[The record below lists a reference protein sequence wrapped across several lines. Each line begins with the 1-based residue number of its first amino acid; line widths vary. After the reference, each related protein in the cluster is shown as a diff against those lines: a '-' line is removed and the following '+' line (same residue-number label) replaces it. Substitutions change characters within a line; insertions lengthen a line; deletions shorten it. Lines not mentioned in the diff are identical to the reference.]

1 MSVRLLLC
9 TDLDRT
15 LLPNGPQTESPGARQ
30 LFARLAAR
38 PEIQLAY
45 VTGRHL
51 ELLVGAVEAYAL
63 PLPDFA
69 ICDVGT
75 SIYRNDP
82 PGWVLQEGW
91 AERLAADWHD
101 LGGRELHRLLAD
113 LEQLTLQEEAKQGRF
128 KLSYYAPAELDP
140 RPLLDEIESR
150 LGRNGIRAKLVW
162 SVDETGP
169 IGLLDLLPQHS
180 GKLAAIEYLLQ
191 LTGFDPHQVL
201 FAGDSGND
209 LPVLVST
216 LPAVLVANATETV
229 RAEARRLARIKGT
242 GPQLYLARG
251 GYRGMNGN
259 YGAGILEGA
268 VHFYPEVD
276 NWLAERSEA

>member
-1 MSVRLLLC
+1 VSSRLLIC

-15 LLPNGPQTESPGARQ
+15 LLPNGSQPESPGARR

-38 PEIQLAY
+38 AEVQLAY

-51 ELLVGAVEAYAL
+51 ELLVEAIEHYRL
-63 PLPDFA
+63 PRPDYA

-75 SIYRNDP
+75 SIYRHDP
-82 PGWVLQEGW
+82 PGWVLQAEW
-91 AERLAADWHD
+91 AEKLAADWHD
-101 LGGRELHRLLAD
+101 LGGRELHLLLAD
-113 LEQLTLQEEAKQGRF
+113 LEPLTLQEETKQGRF

-140 RPLLDEIESR
+140 RPLLDEIEAR
-150 LGRNGIRAKLVW
+150 LGRNGIRANLVW

-169 IGLLDLLPQHS
+169 TGLLDLLPQHS
-180 GKLAAIEYLLQ
+180 GKLAALEHLLYQ
-191 LTGFDPHQVL
+191 TGFEASRVL

-229 RAEARRLARIKGT
+229 RVEARRLAELKGT

-251 GYRGMNGN
+251 GYRGLNGH
-259 YGAGILEGA
+259 YSAGILEGA
-268 VHFYPEVD
+268 VHYYPEVD
-276 NWLAERSEA
+276 DWLAERSEA

>member
-1 MSVRLLLC
+1 MNNRLLIC

-15 LLPNGPQTESPGARQ
+15 LLPNGSQPESPGARQ

-38 PEIQLAY
+38 PEVQLAY
-45 VTGRHL
+45 VTGRPL
-51 ELLVGAVEAYAL
+51 ELLVDAVEAYAL

-91 AERLAADWHD
+91 AERLAEDWHE

-113 LEQLTLQEEAKQGRF
+113 LEPLKLQEEAKQGRF
-128 KLSYYAPAELDP
+128 KLSYYASAELDP
-140 RPLLDEIESR
+140 RALLDEIESR
-150 LGRNGIRAKLVW
+150 LGRNEIRANLVW

-169 IGLLDLLPQHS
+169 TGLLDLLPQHS
-180 GKLAAIEYLLQ
+180 GKLAALEHLLQ
-191 LTGFDPHQVL
+191 QTGHKAGRVL

-209 LPVLVST
+209 LPVLVSA

-229 RAEARRLARIKGT
+229 RVEARRLAELKGT
-242 GPQLYLARG
+242 GQQLYLARG
-251 GYRGMNGN
+251 GYRGMNGH
-259 YGAGILEGA
+259 YSAGILEGA
-268 VHFYPEVD
+268 VHYYPEVD
-276 NWLAERSEA
+276 QWLAEKSEA